1 MVKDVAEWPNCRY
14 NLYVCIIA
22 CLYDLLCAGLTTVSG
37 EMETEQWEGR
47 EELPEYSHWP
57 SSSGGK

>member
-1 MVKDVAEWPNCRY
+1 MWPNGLTVGTICMCAS
-14 NLYVCIIA
+14 LLG
-22 CLYDLLCAGLTTVSG
+22 LYDLLCAGLITVSG

>member
-1 MVKDVAEWPNCRY
+1 MCAS
-14 NLYVCIIA
+14 LLG
-22 CLYDLLCAGLTTVSG
+22 LYDLLCAGLTTVSG